1 MIIGA
6 LSRYQL
12 DQLKKLIYRRES
24 KFVIGREDLSENTNE
39 TNSRFFFH
47 KTCPSH
53 NRRMKACHIVVTGLH
68 LTMTMHM
75 FKNLL
80 SFQG

>member
-39 TNSRFFFH
+39 TNSRFFSIKLVH
-47 KTCPSH
+47 HT
-53 NRRMKACHIVVTGLH
+53 IEE
-68 LTMTMHM
+68 
-75 FKNLL
+75 
-80 SFQG
+80 